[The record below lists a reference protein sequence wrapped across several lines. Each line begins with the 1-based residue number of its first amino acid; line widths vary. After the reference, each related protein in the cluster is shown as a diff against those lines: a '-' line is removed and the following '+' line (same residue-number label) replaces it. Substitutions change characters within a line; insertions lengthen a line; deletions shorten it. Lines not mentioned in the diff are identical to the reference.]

1 VQIGN
6 NEAGSA
12 TALAWIV
19 EHAPG
24 ARVIVGLEG
33 TRSYGIGLARARHA
47 AGLTVMSSSGSKI
60 TFR

>member
-33 TRSYGIGLARARHA
+33 TAPTASAWPAPGTRQG
-47 AGLTVMSSSGSKI
+47 
-60 TFR
+60 